1 MKVERLAKLVE
12 RPELHRRLLGDYKG
26 AYALGVTQLP
36 HQDHAAALSLSV
48 ESGKAGDFPQEVEL
62 DGESVPIVVQTEWTA
77 PRPQ

>member
-12 RPELHRRLLGDYKG
+12 RPDLHRRVLGDYKG

-36 HQDHAAALSLSV
+36 HANHAALSLSV
-48 ESGKAGDFPQEVEL
+48 ESGKVGDFPQEVEL
-62 DGESVPIVVQTEWTA
+62 DRERVPIVVQTEWTA

>member
-12 RPELHRRLLGDYKG
+12 RPELHRRVLGDYKG

-36 HQDHAAALSLSV
+36 HEDHAALSLSV
-48 ESGKAGDFPQEVEL
+48 ESGQAKDFPHEVEL
-62 DGESVPIVVQTEWTA
+62 DGERVPVVVQTKWIA